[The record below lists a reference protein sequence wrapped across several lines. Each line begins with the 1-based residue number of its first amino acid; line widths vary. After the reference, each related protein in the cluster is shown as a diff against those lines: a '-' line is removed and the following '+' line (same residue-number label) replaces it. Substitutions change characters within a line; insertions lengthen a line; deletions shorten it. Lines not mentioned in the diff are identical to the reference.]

1 MITNR
6 KITGRAASM
15 PIGLLEGTLVSIMLT
30 IMASA
35 MIAKMVDKEV
45 LLWEHMGYGIMI
57 ALLTASMAGS
67 IVSIHRIKHRVLLV
81 ATLSGLL
88 YALGLLV
95 ITALMF
101 GGQYEAVGVTLSLI
115 LGGSLATG
123 LICVRRGERKNS
135 QKNRLRHR

>member
-6 KITGRAASM
+6 KITGRASSM
-15 PIGLLEGTLVSIMLT
+15 PVGLLEGTLVSIMLT

-35 MIAKMVDKEV
+35 MIAKMVDREV
-45 LLWEHMGYGIMI
+45 LRWEHMGYGIMI

-67 IVSIHRIKHRVLLV
+67 IVSIHRIKRRVLLV
-81 ATLSGLL
+81 AALSGLL

-115 LGGSLATG
+115 LGGSLTAG

>member
-35 MIAKMVDKEV
+35 MIAKMVDREV

-57 ALLTASMAGS
+57 ALLTASMAGA
-67 IVSIHRIKHRVLLV
+67 IVSIHRIKRRVLLV
-81 ATLSGLL
+81 AALSGLL
-88 YALGLLV
+88 YALVLLV
-95 ITALMF
+95 ITALLF

-115 LGGSLATG
+115 LGGSLAAG

-135 QKNRLRHR
+135 QKNRLRHI